1 MELNFKKTELIS
13 LLKSFCL
20 ITGVRVVIFSN
31 DGNEILSYPEKG
43 HSFCLE
49 MQKNCSFAEACEK
62 SNHKYFSK
70 ARESNDIQVYHCH
83 AGLVEIS
90 IPLIANNQVIGYAM
104 LGQIT
109 DIKEY
114 KELEKSV
121 LSKTKK
127 YKTPL
132 SDKLKDIMFLSED
145 KIQACSNLLNA
156 CVSYIL
162 ANQLITY
169 KKDTLLNNID
179 NYINQHLD
187 TVTPIDISFEFG
199 ISRTSLYNLFKEVYK
214 SGVSEYIL
222 SIKIKHAKNLI
233 IQNKLKIHE
242 IATLCGFN
250 DYNYFTKVFKNK
262 TGLSPREF
270 KKQSISN

>member
-1 MELNFKKTELIS
+1 MELKFKKNELIA
-13 LLKSFCL
+13 LMKSFCL

-49 MQKNCSFAEACEK
+49 MQKNCLFAEACEK
-62 SNHKYFSK
+62 SNHMYFNK
-70 ARESNDIQVYHCH
+70 AMESNDIQLYHCH
-83 AGLVEIS
+83 AGLVEVA
-90 IPLIANNQVIGYAM
+90 IPLLVNNQTIGYAM

-109 DIKEY
+109 DINDYSKLRKEVSA
-114 KELEKSV
+114 KV
-121 LSKTKK
+121 TK
-127 YKTPL
+127 YNMTL
-132 SDKLKDIMFLSED
+132 SDKIEDIMFLSKE
-145 KIQACSNLLNA
+145 KIEACSKLLNA

-169 KKDTLLNNID
+169 KKDTLLSNID
-179 NYINQHLD
+179 NFINDHLENI
-187 TVTPIDISFEFG
+187 TPLDICHEFG
-199 ISRTSLYNLFKEVYK
+199 MSRTSLYNLFKETYK
-214 SGVSEYIL
+214 LGVSEYIL
-222 SIKIKHAKNLI
+222 SLKITNAKNLI

-262 TGLSPREF
+262 TGFSPRKF
-270 KKQSISN
+270 KKLNNL